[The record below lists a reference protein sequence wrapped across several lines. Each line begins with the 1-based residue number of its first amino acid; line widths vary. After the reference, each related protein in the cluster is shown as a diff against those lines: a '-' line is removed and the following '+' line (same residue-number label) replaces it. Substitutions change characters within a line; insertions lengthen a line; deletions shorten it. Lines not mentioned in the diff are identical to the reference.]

1 MIPTDRFAAYLKVA
15 IVRNPFDYAVSWYF
29 WECSRVAGTLRD
41 DFRKWLRFQYVKR
54 PEIEE
59 EYRLKLRPNPG
70 MFSSNRFITHVDG
83 RCAVDRML
91 RYEHIQEDA
100 AEFAHQVGLPV
111 SLGPEFG
118 AIRAKG
124 NYRPASAT
132 ARLMFEDFSDGRE
145 IIKTAFSDEIAA
157 HCYELP

>member
-59 EYRLKLRPNPG
+59 E
-70 MFSSNRFITHVDG
+70 
-83 RCAVDRML
+83 
-91 RYEHIQEDA
+91 
-100 AEFAHQVGLPV
+100 
-111 SLGPEFG
+111 
-118 AIRAKG
+118 
-124 NYRPASAT
+124 
-132 ARLMFEDFSDGRE
+132 
-145 IIKTAFSDEIAA
+145 
-157 HCYELP
+157 